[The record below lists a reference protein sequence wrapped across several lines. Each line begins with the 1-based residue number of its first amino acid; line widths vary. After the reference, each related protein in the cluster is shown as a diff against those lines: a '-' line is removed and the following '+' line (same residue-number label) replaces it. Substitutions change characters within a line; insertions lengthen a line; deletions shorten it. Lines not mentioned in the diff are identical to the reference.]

1 MTLIVLLISAYILGS
16 IPSAVWYGKIFHNID
31 VREHGSKSAGATNTL
46 RVLGNKA
53 GFVVLFFDFLKGFAA
68 ANLIYFY
75 KELGDSTSE
84 ILTYKMLFG
93 VLAVVGH
100 IYPVFAN
107 FKGGK
112 GVATLLG
119 LIVALDYRLA
129 LICLVVFILVV
140 WITKYISLG
149 SMTGGIISPFVA
161 GFLYEWN
168 EPVLIGFCIVFAVML
183 IYTHRTNIK
192 RLIEG
197 NENKFAFKKKEKSL

>member
-68 ANLIYFY
+68 TNLIYFY

-129 LICLVVFILVV
+129 LICLLVFILVV

-192 RLIEG
+192 RLING

>member
-1 MTLIVLLISAYILGS
+1 MILISLIILAYLLGS
-16 IPSAVWYGKIFHNID
+16 IPSAVWYGKIFHNVD

>member
-1 MTLIVLLISAYILGS
+1 MILISLIILAYLLGS
-16 IPSAVWYGKIFHNID
+16 IPSAVWYGKIFHNVD

-168 EPVLIGFCIVFAVML
+168 EPVLIGFCIVFVVML

>member
-68 ANLIYFY
+68 ANLVYFY

-129 LICLVVFILVV
+129 LICLLVFILVV

-192 RLIEG
+192 RLING

>member
-129 LICLVVFILVV
+129 LICLVVFVLVV